1 VSTITQSHDTRRER
15 NRIKLAV
22 PDVKTARGLLR
33 AAGFRVSKRRVFESN
48 MVFDTPELS
57 LRRAATLLRVRQ
69 AGGVATLTY
78 KGPPVIARHKS
89 REELELEISDARAM
103 AAIIERLGLGPVF
116 RYEKYRTEYRQ
127 PRRSGIATLDETPV
141 GIYLELEGTPQWIRP
156 RRAEIGI
163 RGGRLHH
170 ASYARLWLDWCG
182 WHGVR
187 ASDMCSSDCGADFQS
202 AADCQSA
209 FRNGSLRTRIVASS
223 TDTAA
228 PLAIASAHSVHTLR
242 IRSACCLEFSPSSR
256 TE

>member
-1 VSTITQSHDTRRER
+1 
-15 NRIKLAV
+15 
-22 PDVKTARGLLR
+22 
-33 AAGFRVSKRRVFESN
+33 

-141 GIYLELEGTPQWIRP
+141 GIYLELEGTPQWID
-156 RRAEIGI
+156 RAARKLGFAEDDYIT
-163 RGGRLHH
+163 

-182 WHGVR
+182 WHGGEGVGYGVPVIVGQIFNLR
-187 ASDMCSSDCGADFQS
+187 PIVNRPS
-202 AADCQSA
+202 ATAA
-209 FRNGSLRTRIVASS
+209 FERELSLHRPTP
-223 TDTAA
+223 AA

-256 TE
+256 TRMTERPPACASAR